1 MMKSTD
7 KQLAVESL
15 YSIVIPC
22 KNEEEHIGQL
32 LEAISHQSVYTS
44 NVPIIIADAGSTDKT
59 LEIIDHY
66 ATVRKMNIQVVT
78 GGYPATGRNNGAAYA
93 RSKYVFFFDAD
104 ILPGTE
110 TLIEDCLKK
119 MLDKD
124 LDCMTAFIKAS
135 NGNWK
140 DHLFWTIHNVI
151 LSLFYIFGP
160 FSAGMFM
167 CFKLQTFRVMGGFN
181 EQIILG
187 EDFDLTHRVKRSKF
201 GVVNNFIWNTNRRF
215 MKMGYI
221 KTISMYTRVA
231 FSRNYR
237 LQNHKE
243 YFEV

>member
-1 MMKSTD
+1 MKRIT
-7 KQLAVESL
+7 QLPKGESL

-22 KNEEEHIGQL
+22 KNEEENIGRL
-32 LEAISHQSVYTS
+32 LEAISHQSVYTQD
-44 NVPIIIADAGSTDKT
+44 VPVIIADAGSTDKT

-66 ATVRKMNIQVVT
+66 ATEYQMNIHVVP

-93 RSKYVFFFDAD
+93 RSQYIFFFDAD
-104 ILPGTE
+104 ILPGSE
-110 TLIEDCLKK
+110 TLIEDCLKQ
-119 MLDKD
+119 MLSKD
-124 LDCMTAFIKAS
+124 LDCMSAFIKSS
-135 NGNWK
+135 NGGWK
-140 DHLFWTIHNVI
+140 DALFWTIHNVI

-167 CFKLQTFRVMGGFN
+167 CFKLEAFREMGGFN

-215 MKMGYI
+215 MKMGYL

-231 FSRNYR
+231 FSKTYR